1 VGKLRLLT
9 ILALAGSLLAAAP
22 AWAQRVEQFYR
33 GRVVQL
39 YIGFSVGGGYDV
51 YGRLVARHIGNHIPG
66 RPTVVPINM
75 EGAGS
80 VKAANWLYNVAP
92 RDGSVIG
99 IINRGVPFEPLV
111 GNVELTRFD
120 AAKFT
125 WIGSTTNETGACVA
139 HRRTGIRTF
148 DETYEKELIVGG
160 TGPGADD
167 HVYPKLIAGVLGAK
181 LRLVTGY
188 AGGNDVD
195 FAMERG
201 EVDGRCGWSWSS
213 IKSTRSHWLTDG
225 TIVVFLQLALKR
237 HADLPDVPVL
247 IDLARSE
254 EERQI
259 LELVLVRG
267 ALGRPFLAP
276 PGVPPERAA
285 TLRKAFDDMVRD
297 PRFLADAERLRLEIT
312 PIGGEELQA
321 ILERTSKTPPEIA
334 AKARAVLQG
343 GL

>member
-1 VGKLRLLT
+1 MWGAVT
-9 ILALAGSLLAAAP
+9 VMAMLLAALP
-22 AWAQRVEQFYR
+22 VRAQNVEQFYR
-33 GRVVQL
+33 GRVVHL

-51 YGRLVARHIGNHIPG
+51 YGRLVARHIGRHIAG
-66 RPTVVPINM
+66 RPTVIPINM

-80 VKAANWLYNVAP
+80 VRAANWLYNVAP

-111 GNVELTRFD
+111 GNADLTRFD
-120 AAKFT
+120 ATKFT

-139 HRRTGIRTF
+139 HRRTGITKF
-148 DETYEKELIVGG
+148 DEIYEKELIVGG

-167 HVYPKLIAGVLGAK
+167 HVYPKLIAGVTGVK
-181 LRLVTGY
+181 MRLVTGY

-213 IKSTRSHWLTDG
+213 IKSTRSNWLNDG
-225 TIVVFLQLALKR
+225 TIHVFLQLALKP
-237 HADLPDVPVL
+237 HPDIPEVPML
-247 IDLARSE
+247 LDLAENE
-254 EERQI
+254 EERQMI
-259 LELVLVRG
+259 ELVLARG

-276 PGVPPERAA
+276 PGVPADRAA
-285 TLRKAFDDMVRD
+285 ALRKAFDDMVKD
-297 PRFLADAERLRLEIT
+297 PAFLAEAERMRLEIT
-312 PIGGEELQA
+312 PIGGEELQQ
-321 ILERTSKTPPEIA
+321 ILVRMSATPPGIA
-334 AKARAVLQG
+334 AKVRAMLQG